1 MNSIQIQFHWV
12 LSIFLWEFQ
21 QNFLKKQYYCKI
33 LHFRFLYPKPHGVS
47 FHEKEKKC
55 NRHLG
60 ESTSPASVSVG
71 ESEER
76 TEKQEDKQVY
86 LVIYRKI
93 IWQRNW
99 PAQSYSGK
107 LQHNQEANHSSGP
120 KSYYRFLT
128 TRLVFLLQLQIIN
141 SILKL

>member
-1 MNSIQIQFHWV
+1 MGYF
-12 LSIFLWEFQ
+12 
-21 QNFLKKQYYCKI
+21 
-33 LHFRFLYPKPHGVS
+33 
-47 FHEKEKKC
+47 FHEKEKKW

-60 ESTSPASVSVG
+60 ESTSHAGASVDEG
-71 ESEER
+71 EER
-76 TEKQEDKQVY
+76 GQRGRKTNRYHQV
-86 LVIYRKI
+86 VYRKI
-93 IWQRNW
+93 TWKRNW

-107 LQHNQEANHSSGP
+107 LQHNQAASHLSGP